1 MLKKENR
8 LTKDKEFD
16 NTFKH
21 GRSSY
26 TKVLGMKA
34 IKNSLL
40 VNRFG
45 ILVSTKVSPKAVIR
59 NKIKRQIRAI
69 IQDELFLLKKGFDC
83 VIVVFPLILA
93 NNYQDTETTIKFC
106 FQKLNLYDKIIQ

>member
-16 NTFKH
+16 NIFKH

-26 TKVLGMKA
+26 TKTLG
-34 IKNSLL
+34 IKTVKNNLS

-45 ILVSTKVSPKAVIR
+45 ILVSTKVSPKAVVR

-69 IQDELFLLKKGFDC
+69 IQDELFLLKVGFDC
-83 VIVVFPLILA
+83 AIVVFPLILA
-93 NNYQDTETTIKFC
+93 NNYQEIEATIKTC
-106 FQKLNLYDKIIQ
+106 FKKLNLYDKTV